1 MILPDYRHYAR
12 ATILIHSAKG
22 STWENH
28 KYIKRVDGTYYYP
41 NDYKGG
47 RHIKDLNGSED
58 DSDQEDWEKT
68 FYKSADLVNKKSP
81 GMFDIKNV
89 GDLEDWK
96 KTLRSMGVD
105 PSQLSDRELY
115 RMLEKATSHYEN
127 NSSENE
133 EDIEDW
139 ERRLYDDIDNV
150 LEINPGLFDP
160 ADIVN
165 LQDFEITLGE
175 FAGVDTENLSKEEI
189 ERMRQK
195 VIDHYADMQS
205 ARSLSEDDIANL
217 AQEVIRGNFG
227 NGAQRRELLGSNYQE
242 VQDRVNQILR
252 SQGSRSID
260 EASKKDEE
268 KNEKKESKKSMS
280 SSSNA
285 KALDMEKVMGV
296 YRRNQPTTT
305 KKKEE
310 EEKKK
315 AQKNKT
321 TKGKRLS

>member
-1 MILPDYRHYAR
+1 MMPDYRHYAG
-12 ATILIHSAKG
+12 ATVLVHSAKG

-47 RHIKDLNGSED
+47 RHIKDLN
-58 DSDQEDWEKT
+58 DSDSESNVDTTPFDELEAHAMRLMEQGEAYWDTDYSDLSRKDNVLN
-68 FYKSADLVNKKSP
+68 YDRDDLADLYE
-81 GMFDIKNV
+81 DITGIKLSEA
-89 GDLEDWK
+89 DKDHLY
-96 KTLRSMGVD
+96 RSMQAKRKQVESKNND
-105 PSQLSDRELY
+105 ASD
-115 RMLEKATSHYEN
+115 KV
-127 NSSENE
+127 
-133 EDIEDW
+133 EDW

-205 ARSLSEDDIANL
+205 ARTLSEDDIANL
-217 AQEVIRGNFG
+217 AQEVIKGNFG

-252 SQGSRSID
+252 TQGNRTID
-260 EASKKDEE
+260 DSSKKEEE
-268 KNEKKESKKSMS
+268 KKTTKKSTS

-285 KALDMEKVMGV
+285 KALDVEKVMGV
-296 YRRNQPTTT
+296 YRR
-305 KKKEE
+305 EDDA
-310 EEKKK
+310 KKK
-315 AQKNKT
+315 AKKAVNKKNK
-321 TKGKRLS
+321 GK

>member
-1 MILPDYRHYAR
+1 MILPDYRHYVG
-12 ATILIHSAKG
+12 ATVLVHSAKG

-68 FYKSADLVNKKSP
+68 FYKSVDLINKKSP

-89 GDLEDWK
+89 EDLEDWK

-105 PSQLSDRELY
+105 PSQLSDGELY
-115 RMLEKATSHYEN
+115 RMLEKASSHYEN
-127 NSSENE
+127 SSQAE
-133 EDIEDW
+133 EEIEDW
-139 ERRLYDDIDNV
+139 ERTLYDDIERT
-150 LEINPGLFDP
+150 LEANPGLFDP

-165 LQDFEITLGE
+165 LQDFELTLAE
-175 FAGVDTENLSKEEI
+175 FAGVDTEKLSPDEI

-195 VIDHYADMQS
+195 VIDHYADEQS
-205 ARSLSEDDIANL
+205 ARTLSEDDIANL

-227 NGAQRRELLGSNYQE
+227 NGSQRRELLGKNYQE

-252 SQGSRSID
+252 TQGSRSID
-260 EASKKDEE
+260 DTSKKEE
-268 KNEKKESKKSMS
+268 AKKETKKSTAS

-296 YRRNQPTTT
+296 YRRGQTSTA
-305 KKKEE
+305 KKKE